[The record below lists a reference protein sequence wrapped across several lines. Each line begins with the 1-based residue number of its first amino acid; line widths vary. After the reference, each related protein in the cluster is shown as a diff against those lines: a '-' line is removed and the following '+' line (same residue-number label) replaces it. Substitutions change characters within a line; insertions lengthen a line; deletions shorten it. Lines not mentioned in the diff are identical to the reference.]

1 MSKAAQ
7 ENERVRHA
15 LTEALFSWMKRK
27 PFSEITVT
35 DLVTEAHVARVS
47 YYRNFPSKESIIEEY
62 IESVYKDLSED
73 EPMPAFLFQEPC
85 DALTKRFEHSFTCL
99 LTRKS
104 YILALYHNGF
114 GSLVLETMN
123 RVMEDAAGDMPH
135 DSVERY
141 HLYFL
146 TGAAFNVL
154 IQWLESGAIESPHE
168 MAAAC
173 AGFLCNGV
181 KTD

>member
-15 LTEALFSWMKRK
+15 LTEALFLLMKRK
-27 PFSEITVT
+27 PFSAITVT

-47 YYRNFPSKESIIEEY
+47 YYRNFSTKESIVEEY
-62 IESVYKDLSED
+62 IESIYRVLSAD
-73 EPMPAFLFQEPC
+73 DAIPAFSFEETRE
-85 DALTKRFEHSFTCL
+85 ALTTRFEHSFTCL
-99 LTRKS
+99 LTRRS
-104 YILALYHNGF
+104 HILTLYHNGF

-123 RVMEDAAGDMPH
+123 RVMEDAVGDMPH

-141 HLYFL
+141 RLYFL

-154 IQWLESGAIESPHE
+154 LQWLESGAAESPHE
-168 MAAAC
+168 MAEAC
-173 AGFLCNGV
+173 AGFICEA
-181 KTD
+181 KE

>member
-15 LTEALFSWMKRK
+15 LTEALFSLMKRK

-47 YYRNFPSKESIIEEY
+47 YYRNFPTKESIIEEY
-62 IESVYKDLSED
+62 IESIYQALSADDATPEFSFHETRED
-73 EPMPAFLFQEPC
+73 
-85 DALTKRFEHSFTCL
+85 LTKRFEHSFTCL

-123 RVMEDAAGDMPH
+123 RVMEDAMGDMPH

-141 HLYFL
+141 RLYFL

-154 IQWLESGAIESPHE
+154 LQWLESGAGESPHE

-173 AGFLCNGV
+173 AGFLCESE
-181 KTD
+181 K

>member
-7 ENERVRHA
+7 ENERVRLA

-35 DLVTEAHVARVS
+35 DLVTEAHVARAS
-47 YYRNFPSKESIIEEY
+47 YYRNFSSKESIIEEY
-62 IESVYKDLSED
+62 IESIYQALSAD
-73 EPMPAFLFQEPC
+73 DTIPDFSFQKPC
-85 DALTKRFEHSFTCL
+85 DALTNRFEHSFTCL

-123 RVMEDAAGDMPH
+123 RVMEDTAGDMLH
-135 DSVERY
+135 NSVERY

-154 IQWLESGAIESPHE
+154 LQWLESGAIESPHE
-168 MAAAC
+168 MATAC
-173 AGFLCNGV
+173 AGFYAMG
-181 KTD
+181 